1 MSLNKR
7 ALNWQAIRDC
17 VIFTRRMASRDHG
30 LKHKMH
36 IWILSYQENFAKKKI
51 VWEYSSTIAS
61 NFKTYLQKFD
71 IFEVL
76 KLSGLAKRWET
87 ISLLTGTYQ
96 QIEQIC

>member
-1 MSLNKR
+1 MDRL
-7 ALNWQAIRDC
+7 LET
-17 VIFTRRMASRDHG
+17 VT
-30 LKHKMH
+30 
-36 IWILSYQENFAKKKI
+36 ETVKKKI